1 LCVLQEQLRGGSSLP
16 VMGLAAPAETGPP
29 PKPRTGWTL
38 RRRANCSGAGRSS
51 SSMALLLSPTE
62 SAEVEVLLRRKSN
75 AAVGDVARP
84 READTDM

>member
-1 LCVLQEQLRGGSSLP
+1 
-16 VMGLAAPAETGPP
+16 
-29 PKPRTGWTL
+29 
-38 RRRANCSGAGRSS
+38 
-51 SSMALLLSPTE
+51 MALLLSPTE